1 MKFTQAGFQK
11 LHQEKE
17 TLLTERVIVL
27 EDVKKSREMGD
38 LSENGYY
45 KASKSRLRFIDS
57 QLHRI
62 ESILKQ
68 ATLIEKPL
76 DDRIGLGSL
85 VTLQNGDTTKNYLLV
100 DVLEANPKEGKISR
114 KSPLG
119 QKLLGKKKGDIVS
132 VLTPKGTSEWIVERV
147 Q

>member
-1 MKFTQAGFQK
+1 MKFTQAGFQN

-17 TLLTERVIVL
+17 TLLTERVRVI

-57 QLHRI
+57 QLHKI

-76 DDRIGLGSL
+76 GESIGLGSQ
-85 VTLQNGDTTKNYLLV
+85 VTLQNGDTTQNYLLV

-119 QKLLGKKKGDIVS
+119 ASLLGKKKGDRVQ
-132 VLTPKGTSEWIVERV
+132 VMTPKGTSEWVVERV